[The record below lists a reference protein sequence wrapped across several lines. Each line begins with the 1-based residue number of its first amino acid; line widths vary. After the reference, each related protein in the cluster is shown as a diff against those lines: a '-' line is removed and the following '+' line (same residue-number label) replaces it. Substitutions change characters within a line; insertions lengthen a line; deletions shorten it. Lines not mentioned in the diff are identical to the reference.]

1 VMMFSPEKCRDRAAE
16 CLQWA
21 ESASSL
27 RPRDIGFDVLE
38 VENFLVDAFDL
49 SRVDDAPIEDARLVA
64 RFFLGHAADPAPDA
78 VAALRA
84 RTPEQDRGNQST
96 RRRPGIE

>member
-1 VMMFSPEKCRDRAAE
+1 MMFSPEKCRDRAAE

-49 SRVDDAPIEDARLVA
+49 STTRSSAMFRSP
-64 RFFLGHAADPAPDA
+64 
-78 VAALRA
+78 
-84 RTPEQDRGNQST
+84 RTR
-96 RRRPGIE
+96 

>member
-1 VMMFSPEKCRDRAAE
+1 MMMFSPEKCRDRAAE

-21 ESASSL
+21 ELASSL

-49 SRVDDAPIEDARLVA
+49 SRVDDAPIEDARTRSEV
-64 RFFLGHAADPAPDA
+64 FSWS
-78 VAALRA
+78 LR
-84 RTPEQDRGNQST
+84 PIL
-96 RRRPGIE
+96 RRMR